1 MGVLS
6 LKQPKLKQLT
16 YLNVLLSFLFL
27 TIIFG
32 GRVMAEGHTKFNID
46 FLDEVETIK
55 MNDPLAVALGAM
67 DKDEPFMY
75 GYEDAVKTAGH
86 SCPAVSGGYRLTMI
100 ALKHLHGD
108 EIPVRGNIKVTFR
121 GGIGHKVNGPISQVV
136 TLITG
141 AAGESGF
148 HGLGGGKFNR
158 YNLLSF
164 DENSEAP
171 AGAVCS
177 AVFERIDNGKRV
189 EVSYNNSMLPANP
202 KMGELMPLSVSG
214 SGTDEQIKEFGK
226 LWHER
231 IKVVLTGNMDGMF
244 VVKE

>member
-1 MGVLS
+1 
-6 LKQPKLKQLT
+6 
-16 YLNVLLSFLFL
+16 LNILLSFLFI

-32 GRVMAEGHTKFNID
+32 GKVMAEGQTKFNID
-46 FLDEVETIK
+46 FLDQVEQIK
-55 MNDPLAVALGAM
+55 MKDPLAVALGAM
-67 DKDEPFMY
+67 DKEEPFVY

-86 SCPAVSGGYRLTMI
+86 SCPAVSGAYRLTLI

-121 GGIGHKVNGPISQVV
+121 GDIGYKVNGPISQVV

-158 YNLLSF
+158 YNLLTF

-177 AVFERIDNGKRV
+177 AIFERIDNGKSV

-214 SGTDEQIKEFGK
+214 TGTDEQIKEFGK

-231 IKVVLTGNMDGMF
+231 IKVVLTGNMEGMF

>member
-1 MGVLS
+1 
-6 LKQPKLKQLT
+6 
-16 YLNVLLSFLFL
+16 LNILLSFLFL

-32 GRVMAEGHTKFNID
+32 GKVMAEGQSKFNID
-46 FLDEVETIK
+46 FLDQVEPIK
-55 MNDPLAVALGAM
+55 MKDPLAVALGAM
-67 DKDEPFMY
+67 DKDEPFVY
-75 GYEDAVKTAGH
+75 RYEDAVKTAGH
-86 SCPAVSGGYRLTMI
+86 SCPAVSGAYRLTLK

-121 GGIGHKVNGPISQVV
+121 GGIGYKVNGPISQVV

-158 YNLLSF
+158 HNLLTF
-164 DENSEAP
+164 DENSDAP
-171 AGAVCS
+171 AGAICS
-177 AVFERIDNGKRV
+177 VIFERIDNGKTV
-189 EVSYNNSMLPANP
+189 EISYDNSMLPANP

-214 SGTDEQIKEFGK
+214 TGTGEQIKEFGT

-231 IKVVLTGNMDGMF
+231 IKVVLMGDMEGMF
-244 VVKE
+244 VLKE

>member
-1 MGVLS
+1 M
-6 LKQPKLKQLT
+6 KQPKLKLLI
-16 YLNVLLSFLFL
+16 YLNIFLSL

-32 GRVMAEGHTKFNID
+32 GGVMAEGQTNFNID

-55 MNDPLAVALGAM
+55 MKDPLAVALGAM
-67 DKDEPFMY
+67 DKDEPFVY

-86 SCPAVSGGYRLTMI
+86 SCPAVSGAYRLTLT
-100 ALKHLHGD
+100 ALKHLYGD
-108 EIPVRGNIKVTFR
+108 EIPVRGDIKVTFR
-121 GGIGHKVNGPISQVV
+121 GGIGYKVNGPISQVV

-158 YNLLSF
+158 FNLLTF
-164 DENSEAP
+164 DENSDAP
-171 AGAVCS
+171 AGAICS
-177 AVFERIDNGKRV
+177 AIFERIDNGKKV

-231 IKVVLTGNMDGMF
+231 IKVVLTGNMEGMF